1 MSAARSTP
9 LYYIITIKLLY
20 QTFDAKTTI
29 SDILPI
35 YSRFFFLLYRLKIML
50 KIHRQLSTHGVIME
64 RYDVNE
70 MTPQYYFITTK
81 RKGLYMDVDREQL
94 QKLREQIGR
103 KAHLESMLDN
113 LYVQEKEQKEKVE
126 ELRQE
131 KEDEQ
136 KDVDRLEDRGLT
148 ALFYSLIG
156 KIDEKMTKEQKEAYA
171 ASVKYEAASQELKA
185 IQYHIDT
192 YMKEL
197 DYLKGCEET
206 YNELLKSREAEI
218 RSKNSDKAEQL
229 LHLDERISACSSRI
243 KELQEAISAGQK
255 AAFTT
260 ECVLGKLDSAEA
272 WGTWDILGGGL
283 LSTAAKHGNLDD
295 AQSYI
300 TELQMD
306 LRHFNTELT
315 DISVQTDIHVNTD
328 DFLRFADYFFDGIF
342 ADLAVQKR
350 IKQSKEQVQGIK
362 TEIESVLEELERML
376 DEEQHLKETLQS
388 EIEDVLVE

>member
-1 MSAARSTP
+1 
-9 LYYIITIKLLY
+9 
-20 QTFDAKTTI
+20 
-29 SDILPI
+29 
-35 YSRFFFLLYRLKIML
+35 
-50 KIHRQLSTHGVIME
+50 
-64 RYDVNE
+64 
-70 MTPQYYFITTK
+70 
-81 RKGLYMDVDREQL
+81 MDVDREQL
-94 QKLREQIGR
+94 QKLRERIGR
-103 KAHLESMLDN
+103 KAHLTSMLDN

-171 ASVKYEAASQELKA
+171 ASVKYDAANQELKA
-185 IQYHIDT
+185 IQYHIHT
-192 YMKEL
+192 YVKEL
-197 DYLKGCEET
+197 DYLKGCEAT
-206 YNELLKSREAEI
+206 YNKLLKAREDEI
-218 RSKNSDKAEQL
+218 RLRNSDKADRL
-229 LHLDERISACSSRI
+229 LHLDEQISACSSRI

-255 AAFTT
+255 AAFTAD
-260 ECVLGKLDSAEA
+260 CVLSKLDNAEA

-315 DISVQTDIHVNTD
+315 DISVQTDVHVNTD
-328 DFLRFADYFFDGIF
+328 DFLRFTDYFFDGIF
-342 ADLAVQKR
+342 ADLAIQKR

>member
-1 MSAARSTP
+1 
-9 LYYIITIKLLY
+9 
-20 QTFDAKTTI
+20 
-29 SDILPI
+29 
-35 YSRFFFLLYRLKIML
+35 
-50 KIHRQLSTHGVIME
+50 ME
-64 RYDVNE
+64 RYDAIE
-70 MTPQYYFITTK
+70 ITWYQDIISYTTK

-103 KAHLESMLDN
+103 KAHLTSMLDN

-148 ALFYSLIG
+148 ALFYMTSSG

-171 ASVKYEAASQELKA
+171 ASVKYEAANQELKA
-185 IQYHIDT
+185 IQYHIHT
-192 YMKEL
+192 YVKEL
-197 DYLKGCEET
+197 DYLKGCEAT
-206 YNELLKSREAEI
+206 YNKLLKAREDEI
-218 RSKNSDKAEQL
+218 RLRNSDKADRL
-229 LHLDERISACSSRI
+229 LHLDEQISACSSRI

-260 ECVLGKLDSAEA
+260 DCVLSKLDNAEA

-315 DISVQTDIHVNTD
+315 DISVQTDVHVNTD

-350 IKQSKEQVQGIK
+350 ISNPKNRFKGLKPRLSPFSKNWNAYWMRNS
-362 TEIESVLEELERML
+362 T
-376 DEEQHLKETLQS
+376 
-388 EIEDVLVE
+388 

>member
-1 MSAARSTP
+1 
-9 LYYIITIKLLY
+9 
-20 QTFDAKTTI
+20 
-29 SDILPI
+29 
-35 YSRFFFLLYRLKIML
+35 
-50 KIHRQLSTHGVIME
+50 
-64 RYDVNE
+64 
-70 MTPQYYFITTK
+70 
-81 RKGLYMDVDREQL
+81 
-94 QKLREQIGR
+94 
-103 KAHLESMLDN
+103 MLDN

-171 ASVKYEAASQELKA
+171 AAVKYEAAEQELKA

-192 YMKEL
+192 YVKEL
-197 DYLKGCEET
+197 DYLKDCEET
-206 YNELLKSREAEI
+206 YNTLLKSREADV
-218 RSKNSDKAEQL
+218 RSTNPAKADKL
-229 LHLDERISACSSRI
+229 LHLDEQIAASSSQI
-243 KELQEAISAGQK
+243 KELEEAISAGQK

-260 ECVLGKLDSAEA
+260 DSVLGKLDSAEA

-283 LSTAAKHGNLDD
+283 LSTAFKHGNLDD

-315 DISVQTDIHVNTD
+315 DIAINADVQVNTD
-328 DFLRFADYFFDGIF
+328 DFLKFADYFFDGIF

-350 IKQSKEQVQGIK
+350 IKDSREQVQLIK
-362 TEIESVLEELERML
+362 TEIESVLEELDQML
-376 DEEQHLKETLQS
+376 ENETHHKEALQK
-388 EIEDVLVE
+388 EIEDVLIG

>member
-1 MSAARSTP
+1 
-9 LYYIITIKLLY
+9 
-20 QTFDAKTTI
+20 
-29 SDILPI
+29 
-35 YSRFFFLLYRLKIML
+35 
-50 KIHRQLSTHGVIME
+50 
-64 RYDVNE
+64 
-70 MTPQYYFITTK
+70 
-81 RKGLYMDVDREQL
+81 MDVDREQL

-103 KAHLESMLDN
+103 KAHLTSMLDN

-171 ASVKYEAASQELKA
+171 ASVKYEAANQELKA
-185 IQYHIDT
+185 IQYHIHT
-192 YMKEL
+192 YVKEL
-197 DYLKGCEET
+197 DYLKGCEAT
-206 YNELLKSREAEI
+206 YNKLLKAREDEI
-218 RSKNSDKAEQL
+218 RLRNSDKADRL
-229 LHLDERISACSSRI
+229 LHLDEQISACSSRI

-260 ECVLGKLDSAEA
+260 DWVLGKLD
-272 WGTWDILGGGL
+272 
-283 LSTAAKHGNLDD
+283 
-295 AQSYI
+295 QSYI

-315 DISVQTDIHVNTD
+315 DISVQRDVHVNTD

>member
-1 MSAARSTP
+1 
-9 LYYIITIKLLY
+9 
-20 QTFDAKTTI
+20 
-29 SDILPI
+29 
-35 YSRFFFLLYRLKIML
+35 
-50 KIHRQLSTHGVIME
+50 
-64 RYDVNE
+64 
-70 MTPQYYFITTK
+70 
-81 RKGLYMDVDREQL
+81 MDVDREQL

-103 KAHLESMLDN
+103 KAHLTSMLDN

-171 ASVKYEAASQELKA
+171 ASVKYEAANQELKA
-185 IQYHIDT
+185 IQYHIHT
-192 YMKEL
+192 YVKEL
-197 DYLKGCEET
+197 DYLKGCEAT
-206 YNELLKSREAEI
+206 YNKLLKAREDEI
-218 RSKNSDKAEQL
+218 RLRNSDKADRL
-229 LHLDERISACSSRI
+229 LHLDEQISACSSRI

-260 ECVLGKLDSAEA
+260 DCVLGKLDNAEA
-272 WGTWDILGGGL
+272 WGTWDILGGG
-283 LSTAAKHGNLDD
+283 
-295 AQSYI
+295 
-300 TELQMD
+300 
-306 LRHFNTELT
+306 FNTEFT
-315 DISVQTDIHVNTD
+315 DISVQRDVHVNTD

-362 TEIESVLEELERML
+362 TEIESVLEELERIL

>member
-1 MSAARSTP
+1 
-9 LYYIITIKLLY
+9 
-20 QTFDAKTTI
+20 
-29 SDILPI
+29 
-35 YSRFFFLLYRLKIML
+35 
-50 KIHRQLSTHGVIME
+50 
-64 RYDVNE
+64 
-70 MTPQYYFITTK
+70 
-81 RKGLYMDVDREQL
+81 
-94 QKLREQIGR
+94 
-103 KAHLESMLDN
+103 
-113 LYVQEKEQKEKVE
+113 
-126 ELRQE
+126 
-131 KEDEQ
+131 
-136 KDVDRLEDRGLT
+136 
-148 ALFYSLIG
+148 
-156 KIDEKMTKEQKEAYA
+156 MTKEQKEAYA
-171 ASVKYEAASQELKA
+171 ASVKYEAANQELKA
-185 IQYHIDT
+185 IQYHIHT
-192 YMKEL
+192 YVKEL
-197 DYLKGCEET
+197 DYLKGCEAT
-206 YNELLKSREAEI
+206 YNKLLKAREDEI
-218 RSKNSDKAEQL
+218 RLRNSDKADRL
-229 LHLDERISACSSRI
+229 LHLDEQISACSSRI

-260 ECVLGKLDSAEA
+260 DCVLSKLDNAEA

-315 DISVQTDIHVNTD
+315 DISVQTDVHVNTD

-362 TEIESVLEELERML
+362 TEIESVLEELECML

>member
-1 MSAARSTP
+1 
-9 LYYIITIKLLY
+9 
-20 QTFDAKTTI
+20 
-29 SDILPI
+29 
-35 YSRFFFLLYRLKIML
+35 
-50 KIHRQLSTHGVIME
+50 
-64 RYDVNE
+64 
-70 MTPQYYFITTK
+70 
-81 RKGLYMDVDREQL
+81 MDVDREQL

-171 ASVKYEAASQELKA
+171 AAVKYEAASQELKA

-192 YMKEL
+192 YVKEL

-206 YNELLKSREAEI
+206 YNELLKNREADI
-218 RSKNSDKAEQL
+218 RSGSSAEAEKL
-229 LHLDERISACSSRI
+229 LHLDEEISVCSSHI

-260 ECVLGKLDSAEA
+260 DSVLGKLDSAEA

-283 LSTAAKHGNLDD
+283 LSTAFKHGNLDD

-306 LRHFNTELT
+306 LRRFSTELT
-315 DISVQTDIHVNTD
+315 DVSIDADVQVNTD
-328 DFLRFADYFFDGIF
+328 DFLKFADYFFDGIF

-350 IKQSKEQVQGIK
+350 IVKSKEQVQTIK
-362 TEIESVLEELERML
+362 SEIEAVLEELERMMD
-376 DEEQHLKETLQS
+376 DEVRRKEALQA
-388 EIEDVLVE
+388 EIENVLVG